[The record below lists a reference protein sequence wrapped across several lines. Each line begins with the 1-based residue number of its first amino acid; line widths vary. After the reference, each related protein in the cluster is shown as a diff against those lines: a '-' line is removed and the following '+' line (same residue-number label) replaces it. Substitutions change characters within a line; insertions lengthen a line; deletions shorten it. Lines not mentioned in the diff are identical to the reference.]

1 MRVAY
6 FDCFSGISGDMTLG
20 ALIDAGADFDELKR
34 ELKKL
39 DIHEYELTAQKV
51 TKRGI
56 AATEVT
62 ITISTEHYAS
72 PHHTEEDSHSKEHH
86 GRSYADIKHLIESSR
101 LADRVKE
108 RALAIFRRLGEAEA
122 KIHNVDLESIH
133 FHEIGSLDAIVDVVG
148 TSVCLELLGIEKIY
162 SSPMPTFYGT
172 VEIAHGMF
180 PLPAPATAE
189 ILRNVPWRDLG
200 VEGELVTPTGAA
212 IVAALAEGFG
222 AMPSMN
228 IQSVGYGS
236 GKKDF
241 GIPNVLRVMVG
252 SRAEYAFNSEKE
264 CRTKDN
270 IPSECEQVAVIETNI
285 DDMSPQLY
293 EVVMEQLLAAGALDV
308 YLAPIQMK
316 KSRPAILLSVICAPA
331 DVGRLSEIL
340 FRETYTIGVRID
352 MRDRICLP
360 RENLTVETDYGPI
373 NVKVARLGNKVINVQ
388 PEYENCKTAALNY
401 QVPVKVVRE
410 AAVAAFFNNK
420 S

>member
-1 MRVAY
+1 MKIAS

-39 DIHEYELTAQKV
+39 DIHEYEITAQKV

-56 AATEVT
+56 AATEITV
-62 ITISTEHYAS
+62 TISTEHYAS
-72 PHHTEEDSHSKEHH
+72 LHHTEEGSHSKEHH
-86 GRSYADIKHLIESSR
+86 GRSYADIKLLIESSR

-133 FHEIGSLDAIVDVVG
+133 FHEIGSVDAIVDVVG

-189 ILRNVPWRDLG
+189 ILRDVPWRDLG
-200 VEGELVTPTGAA
+200 IEGELVTPTGAA

-222 AMPSMN
+222 PMPSMN
-228 IQSVGYGS
+228 IQSVGYGG

-252 SRAEYAFNSEKE
+252 SRAEYAINSEEE
-264 CRTKDN
+264 CQTKDS
-270 IPSECEQVAVIETNI
+270 ISSECEQVAVIETNI

-316 KSRPAILLSVICAPA
+316 KNRPAILLSVICAPA

-352 MRDRICLP
+352 TRDRICLP
-360 RENLTVETDYGPI
+360 RESLTVETDYGPI
-373 NVKVARLGNKVINVQ
+373 TVKVARLGNKVINVQ
-388 PEYENCKTAALNY
+388 PEYENCKTAALHY

-410 AAVAAFFNNK
+410 AAVAAFFSNK